1 VLDGSTIPLCLDTG
15 HLLIGGTNPV
25 ELVGA
30 AADRITHTHLK
41 DVHAEYAERVQ
52 SGELTYAQAVAQGMY
67 TALGTGDVDIA
78 GVVTHLLDHGFDG
91 WFTLEQDT
99 ILDGQPEGE
108 GPVADVRSSLAHL
121 RSLIP

>member
-1 VLDGSTIPLCLDTG
+1 M
-15 HLLIGGTNPV
+15 
-25 ELVGA
+25 
-30 AADRITHTHLK
+30 
-41 DVHAEYAERVQ
+41 Q

-67 TALGTGDVDIA
+67 TPLGTGDVDIA

-99 ILDGQPEGE
+99 ILDCQPEGE

-121 RSLIP
+121 RNLIP